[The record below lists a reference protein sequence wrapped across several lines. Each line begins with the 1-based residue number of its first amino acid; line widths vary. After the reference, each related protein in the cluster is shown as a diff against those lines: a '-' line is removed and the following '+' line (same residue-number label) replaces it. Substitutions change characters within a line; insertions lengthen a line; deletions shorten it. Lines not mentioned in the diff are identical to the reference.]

1 MQYKHHRNGI
11 PLNGPLSFRG
21 IVCGSLPSWAILPA
35 PTIQKKSLP
44 QRTSASDLELA
55 STENAFSKTDGFFG
69 KRLAPL
75 QDEGERGWPDLEG
88 RTKHPKK
95 AANVQ
100 FVVDKVAVVRLI
112 YLTKTSRHRLV
123 WIAKNIPTTWSAWRL
138 PFSISQI
145 RY

>member
-35 PTIQKKSLP
+35 PTIQKKKP
-44 QRTSASDLELA
+44 P
-55 STENAFSKTDGFFG
+55 STDVSEWPGVGLNWNAFSKTDGFFG

-123 WIAKNIPTTWSAWRL
+123 WIAKNIPTTWSAWTL